1 MRNCHIGLKYTKF
14 IRKWSGSGRGGLGR
28 VLGSISPLL
37 KRDFFWLPSITP
49 CIYDKKNVSL

>member
-14 IRKWSGSGRGGLGR
+14 IRKWSGSGRGLGR

-37 KRDFFWLPSITP
+37 KRDFFGFPPLRLA
-49 CIYDKKNVSL
+49 YMAKKT